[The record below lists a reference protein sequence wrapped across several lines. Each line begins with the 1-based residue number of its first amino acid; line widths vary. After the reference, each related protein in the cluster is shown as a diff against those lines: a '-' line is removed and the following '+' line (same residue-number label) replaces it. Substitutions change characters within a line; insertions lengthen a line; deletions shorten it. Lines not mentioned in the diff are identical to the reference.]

1 MNERSLL
8 RRDLRYLGTIW
19 QSQTISQIIVREE
32 ITLIKL
38 QKSFKEKILASDDR
52 YYSKMLQI

>member
-8 RRDLRYLGTIW
+8 RRDLRHLGTIW

-38 QKSFKEKILASDDR
+38 QKSFREKIACIR
-52 YYSKMLQI
+52 